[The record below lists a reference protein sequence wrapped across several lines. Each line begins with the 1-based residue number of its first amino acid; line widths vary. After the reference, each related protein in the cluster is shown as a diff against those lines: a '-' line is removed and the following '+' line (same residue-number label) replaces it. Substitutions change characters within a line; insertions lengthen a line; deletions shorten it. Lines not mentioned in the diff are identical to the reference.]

1 MALFSLISTVTS
13 WWAGERAGG
22 AVDIILVEDP
32 SGSVQSTPWHC
43 RLRASRVR
51 ETGKRIEV
59 VNILINGSDS
69 GIRMK
74 VGSAGEAFFVE
85 RLNGNDDGESR
96 PKDACSPI
104 PSTTAAPTTPENPF
118 ILDIGPPATIMS
130 AIGKQSEEDE
140 LSKQSPQ
147 PLQRVRSLS
156 VGDER
161 LPLIS
166 SADERDHST
175 ALESEQCVTPPR
187 RMRSMS
193 DLQGEVPSTA
203 SAIQSIDSTAVENQ
217 EYTWRWGKLPKQR
230 HSNSDL
236 LHLLQSEEKRLL
248 EASPSR
254 AAASAAAAAA
264 GGLGSIHR
272 RSSSSPLLLSP
283 PRPSGGS
290 EKSDWSSGQWHDRT
304 SSPGLSFPTVSCGSL
319 NSHAMVSVDSCSTL
333 VDADANEEVPVAG
346 GQRVK
351 TEEVIEPVLSLQDIE
366 LGDIEGGENW
376 DTEGSDTDDSLA
388 SYSLDDGEQKGG
400 QRRFRFRKSL
410 VPSAEELR
418 ALRLLLRPGH
428 NDASFELPGA
438 ETLHCSIFLWS
449 NSTRLVVTDIE
460 GSVTQGKV
468 TGRTFGS
475 FLGATAVR
483 EHVNPAA
490 VEFFHGVKEQGYEL
504 LYVSHSG
511 IPAGVSSRDYL
522 LKVLAC
528 PLSKKVGC
536 LPLGPVLH
544 NPESLIQAVHVL
556 GGDIFKQAA
565 LRGVRRLF
573 PPEQSPF
580 FASFAAQQT
589 AEASAASKKR
599 YLGERASML
608 RCGVAPGRI
617 FLVADGGIV
626 RSTANATLQATFVEM
641 ADPTLLTM
649 RFPMSALSA
658 TSGGGGASLSAKGS
672 PGTSSKVSV
681 SGANDDAFLSSNY
694 WGSSYHLQF

>member
-1 MALFSLISTVTS
+1 MALFSLISSVTS

-51 ETGKRIEV
+51 GTGKRIEV

-69 GIRMK
+69 GIRMR
-74 VGSAGEAFFVE
+74 VGNAGEAFFVE
-85 RLNGNDDGESR
+85 RLQGDRCGSR
-96 PKDACSPI
+96 PIDACSPI
-104 PSTTAAPTTPENPF
+104 PSIAAAPTTTPESPLT
-118 ILDIGPPATIMS
+118 LDIGP
-130 AIGKQSEEDE
+130 KQSEEDE
-140 LSKQSPQ
+140 LSKLSPQ

-161 LPLIS
+161 LPLSS

-193 DLQGEVPSTA
+193 DLQGEVLSTA
-203 SAIQSIDSTAVENQ
+203 SAIQSIDSAAAENQ

-230 HSNSDL
+230 HSNADL
-236 LHLLQSEEKRLL
+236 LHLLQSEDKRPL

-254 AAASAAAAAA
+254 AAAA
-264 GGLGSIHR
+264 GGVGSRHR

-290 EKSDWSSGQWHDRT
+290 EKSDLSSGQWYADADRS
-304 SSPGLSFPTVSCGSL
+304 SSPGLSFPTLSCGSL
-319 NSHAMVSVDSCSTL
+319 NSCSTL
-333 VDADANEEVPVAG
+333 VDADANGEAPVAG
-346 GQRVK
+346 GKEPKNEQ
-351 TEEVIEPVLSLQDIE
+351 VIEPELSLQDIE

-400 QRRFRFRKSL
+400 HERQRRFRFRKSL
-410 VPSAEELR
+410 VPSADELQ

-428 NDASFELPGA
+428 NDARFELPGA

-475 FLGATAVR
+475 FLGATVVR

-490 VEFFHGVKEQGYEL
+490 VEFFHGVREQGYEV

-528 PLSKKVGC
+528 PASKVGC
-536 LPLGPVLH
+536 LPLGPVVH

-556 GGDIFKQAA
+556 GGDLFKQAA

-641 ADPTLLTM
+641 ADPAMLTM
-649 RFPMSALSA
+649 RFPMSAISPPS
-658 TSGGGGASLSAKGS
+658 THSSSTGASLSAKGS
-672 PGTSSKVSV
+672 PGASSKVSV

-694 WGSSYHLQF
+694 WGSSYHLQFQL